1 MIGMETINNLVVGCL
16 AFIAFLI
23 VYAVVITRWY
33 AKTKE
38 IIYKSRLEDLEDLK
52 QPGNN
57 YY

>member
-1 MIGMETINNLVVGCL
+1 METINNLVVGCL